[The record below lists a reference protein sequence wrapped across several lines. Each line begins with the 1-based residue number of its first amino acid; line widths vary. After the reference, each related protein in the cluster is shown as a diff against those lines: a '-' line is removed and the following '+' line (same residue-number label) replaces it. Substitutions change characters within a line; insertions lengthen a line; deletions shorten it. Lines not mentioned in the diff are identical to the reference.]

1 MARGGGGRGRKVTIN
16 SGKWQTV
23 AKSSNTNDN
32 SDSDDEVIAKKMS
45 NEDWQLYL
53 EWMADVQLICVKRG
67 EPFLFFVLTFVLFNH
82 TSHFSFSTIFMLAIN
97 ISYSVHNCILEEIM
111 STYCPETSDSYE
123 RILAETK
130 EWIQNHR

>member
-16 SGKWQTV
+16 SGKWHTV
-23 AKSSNTNDN
+23 AATKSSNTNDN

-67 EPFLFFVLTFVLFNH
+67 EPFLFFVLSFVLFNH
-82 TSHFSFSTIFMLAIN
+82 TSHFSFSYYIHACNHIIF
-97 ISYSVHNCILEEIM
+97 
-111 STYCPETSDSYE
+111 STQLYP
-123 RILAETK
+123 
-130 EWIQNHR
+130 

>member
-16 SGKWQTV
+16 SGKWHTV
-23 AKSSNTNDN
+23 NKTVNKSTNDN
-32 SDSDDEVIAKKMS
+32 SDSDDEEIAKKMT

-53 EWMADVQLICVKRG
+53 EWSADVQVICVKRG
-67 EPFLFFVLTFVLFNH
+67 ELPLFVVIVLCC
-82 TSHFSFSTIFMLAIN
+82 FSFI
-97 ISYSVHNCILEEIM
+97 ISSILMKQIVHNAILEEIM